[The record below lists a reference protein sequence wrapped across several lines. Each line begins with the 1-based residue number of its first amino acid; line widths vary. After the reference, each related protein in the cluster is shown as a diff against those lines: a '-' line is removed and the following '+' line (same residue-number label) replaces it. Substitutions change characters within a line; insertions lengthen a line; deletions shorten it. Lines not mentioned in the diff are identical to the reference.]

1 MKAVIHTG
9 VPAPWAEALHLP
21 WPLVPLGN
29 RPLLEYWLEWCV
41 ELHIREIR
49 LVLDEGAQAI
59 EAWAGAGD
67 RWGVQISYS
76 FDRNSQQPVAFL
88 RRNPQL
94 WTKAGLL
101 QVCGPVFPR
110 RLSADS
116 LSGKPAPI
124 QPATTRMYR
133 NAGAVLCVLSTDI
146 AFLNS
151 YIQSG
156 PAATRVSNGP
166 DVENAGFEDVGREMV
181 PLNTIRDVFE
191 LNMRLVQGDMEHYL
205 RPGYYYADQVG
216 IGYNVLTPPTA
227 TLTAPLI
234 IGNDCRIS
242 PMTRIGPD
250 VCIGSHVII
259 DRHCDISRAV
269 ILDGTYIG
277 RGMELH
283 GKMVAG
289 NTVIDPHSDAT
300 VSIPDPWMVSAI
312 QTRSRLRDFGQVLC
326 SRLTAGIVVLT
337 QFLPFAL
344 LVGGMITQGACF
356 EHRQVRGR
364 HDKPLLLPE
373 FRPAEQASGIL
384 TSLFMALGLD
394 RYPQFLLALSGRLWL
409 CGHRPKAAA
418 ASVLGNG
425 TTDDPAPFPAVI
437 SYADL
442 READHDTAMERAEDF
457 YYLHH
462 RSWREDLKMLGRFI
476 KRRWIRLLPDR
487 AP

>member
-9 VPAPWAEALHLP
+9 LPAPWAQALHLP
-21 WPLVPLGN
+21 WPLLPLGN

-41 ELHIREIR
+41 DLHIREIR
-49 LVLDEGAQAI
+49 LVLDDGAQAI
-59 EAWAGAGD
+59 EAWAGTGD

-76 FDRNSQQPVAFL
+76 FDRNSHHPAAFL
-88 RRNPQL
+88 QRDPQF
-94 WTKAGLL
+94 WTTAGLL
-101 QVCGPVFPR
+101 HVCGPLFPR
-110 RLSADS
+110 KLLADA
-116 LSGKPAPI
+116 LSGKPVPL
-124 QPATTRMYR
+124 QPGMTRMYQ
-133 NAGAVLCVLSTDI
+133 NAGAVLCLLTTDT
-146 AFLNS
+146 AFLNG

-156 PAATRVSNGP
+156 AVVMRAPDGP
-166 DVENAGFEDVGREMV
+166 DSENTGFEDMGREMV
-181 PLNTIRDVFE
+181 PLHTIRDFFD
-191 LNMRLVQGDMEHYL
+191 LNMRLVQGEMEHYL
-205 RPGYYYADQVG
+205 QPGYFYADQVG

-259 DRHCDISRAV
+259 DRHCDISNAV

-277 RGMELH
+277 RGMELR
-283 GKMVAG
+283 GKIVAG
-289 NTVIDPHSDAT
+289 NAVADPHSGAT

-312 QTRSRLRDFGQVLC
+312 QKHSRLKNFGQMLC

-344 LVGGMITQGACF
+344 LVGGMITQGARF

-364 HDKPLLLPE
+364 HDKSLLLPE

-384 TSLFMALGLD
+384 TSLFLALGLD

-418 ASVLGNG
+418 ASVFWNEA
-425 TTDDPAPFPAVI
+425 TDDPAPFPAVI

-462 RSWREDLKMLGRFI
+462 RSWREDVKMLGRFI
-476 KRRWIRLLPDR
+476 KQRWIRLLPGR